1 MKYLYGASVQGIQD
15 FIMKT
20 NELKPI
26 IGASELVDRICTSM
40 FDEYTPECK
49 KDEIENIV
57 RAAGNIRVVFHS
69 KTDCEK
75 AFRSFPKKVML
86 AAPGIT
92 ISQAVVCF
100 EDEGYAS
107 AADKLEARLK
117 AERNRP
123 VRPIYPGV
131 LGMKR
136 AQKTGEP
143 AVACEH
149 DDFIDLATKRKNDA
163 LRTRRGRKQDYS
175 TLVEKAFGRQVEKLL
190 TDNDELADESGWLA
204 VVHADGNGFGRI
216 VQKLGGDKSLFPK
229 LSVGIDECTRDAFQA
244 AVDSMFK
251 GLDTIPVRPL
261 VLSGD
266 DVTFICRGDV
276 ALEFTGRFLR
286 CFEEKTKE
294 TMAALAKE
302 SDQYAALLS
311 SGLTA
316 CAGIAF
322 MKPSY
327 PFFYAYDLAESLC
340 HAAKVDTKSKSSG
353 HVPTSCL
360 MFYKIQDSV
369 IYDWKNMASRELGY
383 DGGTFLFGPYYTE
396 DVFSDRWAINRLLEV
411 SNKLKSNNNIKT
423 SVRKWMSMMYSDAG
437 RAEQYAERVMLVNDD
452 IASALFKEVTVHEG
466 GRCPAYDVLA
476 CVTLSR

>member
-40 FDEYTPECK
+40 FDEYTSECK
-49 KDEIENIV
+49 GEVENIV
-57 RAAGNIRVVFHS
+57 RAAGNIRVAFHS

-107 AADKLEARLK
+107 AADKLETRLK
-117 AERNRP
+117 TERNRP

-136 AQKTGEP
+136 APKTGEP
-143 AVACEH
+143 AVRLVQEEYV
-149 DDFIDLATKRKNDA
+149 DIATQRKNDA
-163 LRTRRGRKQDYS
+163 LRVGRGKQQDYS
-175 TLVEKAFGRQVEKLL
+175 RLVEKAFGRSVEKLL
-190 TDNDELADESGWLA
+190 IDNDELADESGWLA

-216 VQKLGGDKSLFPK
+216 VQELGKDKVLFPK
-229 LSVGIDECTRDAFQA
+229 LSVAIDECTRDAFST
-244 AVDSMFK
+244 AVDTLFA
-251 GLDTIPVRPL
+251 GQEIVPIRPL

-276 ALEFTGRFLR
+276 ALKFTGQFLES
-286 CFEEKTKE
+286 FEEKTKE
-294 TMAALAKE
+294 KMSALAKE
-302 SDQYAALLS
+302 SDKYALLLS

-353 HVPTSCL
+353 HVPPSCL

-369 IYDWKNMASRELGY
+369 IYDWKDMASRELGY
-383 DGGTFLFGPYYTE
+383 DGGTFLFGSYYTE
-396 DVFSDRWAINRLLEV
+396 DIFSDRWTINSLLQV
-411 SNKLKSNNNIKT
+411 SDELKSYNGIKT
-423 SVRKWMSMMYSDAG
+423 SVRKWVSMMYADAG
-437 RAEQYAERVMLVNDD
+437 RAEQYAERVRMVNDGT
-452 IASALFKEVTVHEG
+452 ASALFDKVTVHEG